1 MNLASHTCAGCLVT
15 EAEAQLKVAS
25 NLDDD
30 RVITK
35 ASTSGVKMQT
45 EAIIK
50 EIRKRKKICVSMVAL
65 CMAQAGC
72 QKQARADRH
81 VNVCG
86 GYFAHLRL
94 LGVLAN
100 ACVASTLPTD
110 LGRQAASH
118 RRPRGSCD
126 ALITQQT
133 SVSHRP
139 QLCVFL

>member
-1 MNLASHTCAGCLVT
+1 MNLASHTRAGCLVVV
-15 EAEAQLKVAS
+15 AETQLKVAS

-30 RVITK
+30 RVNTK

-50 EIRKRKKICVSMVAL
+50 EIRRRKRTCVSMVAL

-72 QKQARADRH
+72 QEQARADRH

-86 GYFAHLRL
+86 GYFAHIRL
-94 LGVLAN
+94 LGLLAT

-110 LGRQAASH
+110 LGRQAPGH
-118 RRPRGSCD
+118 QRPWAHAMHSD
-126 ALITQQT
+126 MIIT
-133 SVSHRP
+133 S
-139 QLCVFL
+139 